1 MSQIRGKRDV
11 PSKEGKVDFN
21 LNMLR
26 DWRLTY
32 NSWSIDV
39 IIEGFFLKS
48 KRSLHTLK
56 CSNLKGTYSSMGK
69 KM

>member
-39 IIEGFFLKS
+39 IIEGFFF
-48 KRSLHTLK
+48 
-56 CSNLKGTYSSMGK
+56 
-69 KM
+69 